1 MSCRHYFDNAYRDD
15 HRHVWLLLAMA
26 ERRVPTSKGGRN
38 AGAGLTVIA
47 TTATFTPSSVAGLE
61 LTVGRPF
68 PVLVGCLDRHN
79 LVYVTILLPVDVSA
93 LGAGIDMVEN
103 LCQMARMGSVPG
115 LSPYSPD
122 PSARVMVYC
131 TTQAITK
138 ALADHINRSDRTA
151 GAQSVVGRAVAY
163 HAGLDPEQRQRQLE
177 RFKKGDNSVR
187 TLVTT
192 SAALEGIDNKHVVAV
207 VM

>member
-61 LTVGRPF
+61 LTVGRPL
-68 PVLVGCLDRHN
+68 PVLAGRLDRPN
-79 LVYVTILLPVDVSA
+79 LVYVTILLPVDVRA
-93 LGAGIDMVEN
+93 LAASVDMVAH
-103 LCQMARMGSVPG
+103 LCHLARMGSVPG
-115 LSPYSPD
+115 LSPHNPD
-122 PSARVMVYC
+122 SSARVVVCC
-131 TTQAITK
+131 TTQATTN
-138 ALADHINRSDRTA
+138 ALAAKINDSNPTT
-151 GAQSVVGRAVAY
+151 GLQSVVGRAVAY
-163 HAGLDPEQRQRQLE
+163 HAGLDPKQRRRLLE
-177 RFKKGDNSVR
+177 KFTEGSNRVQ

-192 SAALEGIDNKHVVAV
+192 SAALEGIDNPHVVAV